1 MIQRNLVHLLNVAIR
16 EYRSLQASSSIWASE
31 ASLART
37 RERGASP
44 LARETCFTR
53 PNRRTCSQVMSIAAT
68 SPSFVILHYFNNRCL
83 IFYQRMSW
91 RARLPPSI
99 QAFGGPELRVSV
111 S

>member
-53 PNRRTCSQVMSIAAT
+53 PNRRACSQVMSIAAT

-83 IFYQRMSW
+83 IFTSVCLG
-91 RARLPPSI
+91 AHACHASI